1 MIRHYDMTT
10 GEEVAEEIQDG
21 ATQSVQPV
29 AETVL
34 PRLMTV
40 QEDAALQARDTHF
53 SADIATLPVQTI
65 LAKWS

>member
-21 ATQSVQPV
+21 STQSVQLV
-29 AETVL
+29 AETVS

-40 QEDAALQARDTHF
+40 QEDAAPQARDTHLP
-53 SADIATLPVQTI
+53 ADIATLPVQTI

>member
-10 GEEVAEEIQDG
+10 GEVVAEEIQDG
-21 ATQSVQPV
+21 PTQSVQLI
-29 AETVL
+29 AETVS

-40 QEDAALQARDTHF
+40 QENAALLARDTHLP
-53 SADIATLPVQTI
+53 ADIATLPVQTI